1 MNHPILNK
9 RKNLVFYFLAWLP
22 TIAIHYFFLINKT
35 SEASCALQQA
45 VVYSVIYAVLGI
57 NIWWVIYYNRLE
69 NSGHW
74 SFFAS
79 HLAASGIIISIW
91 IVASQ
96 ITIGLICYN
105 SIQFIEKDILPE
117 QVATGLMYYTLLILL
132 FYLSLTI
139 DEKQE
144 KAMGEERMSRLAKE
158 SELRALKSQINP
170 HFLFNS
176 LNSANY
182 LTTVDP
188 KSAGEMLVKLADYLR
203 FSLKKG
209 SKEMVPLQSE
219 MENCK
224 RYLELEHYRFGEK
237 LIQEWDLQE
246 ACLECLVPVMLLQPL
261 YENAVKHGVYE
272 STEPVAIK
280 TKTSVEN
287 DLLKIEIGN
296 FYDPTAITRKGE
308 GVGLNIVSDR
318 LRLVYG
324 NVASLKINKTNNY
337 FKAVVTLPIKN

>member
-1 MNHPILNK
+1 MNHPILYK
-9 RKNLVFYFLAWLP
+9 SKNILFYFLAWLP
-22 TIAIHYFFLINKT
+22 TVAVHYFFLLNKT
-35 SEASCALQQA
+35 GDAGCALQQSII
-45 VVYSVIYAVLGI
+45 YSVIYAILGI
-57 NIWWVIYYNRLE
+57 SVWWVIYYNRLE
-69 NSGHW
+69 NSSHW

-79 HLAASGIIISIW
+79 HIVAASIIISIW
-91 IVASQ
+91 IVLSQ
-96 ITIGLICYN
+96 LIISIICYDF
-105 SIQFIEKDILPE
+105 IQIIEKEALQE
-117 QVATGLMYYTLLILL
+117 QIATGLIYYTLLILL

-139 DEKQE
+139 DEKQQ

-182 LTTVDP
+182 LTAVDP

-209 SKEMVPLQSE
+209 AKEMVPLKSE
-219 MENCK
+219 LENCK
-224 RYLELEHYRFGEK
+224 RYLELERYRFGEK

-246 ACLECLVPVMLLQPL
+246 SCLEYLVPVMLLQPL

-272 STEPVAIK
+272 STEPISIE
-280 TKTSVEN
+280 TKTTAEN

-296 FYDPTAITRKGE
+296 FYDPTAIPRKGE
-308 GVGLNIVSDR
+308 GVGLTIVSDR

-324 NVASLKINKTNNY
+324 SSATLKINKTSNY
-337 FKAVVTLPIKN
+337 FKAIVTIPLKN